1 MISAL
6 VDLLEQEM
14 NGLTR
19 QLAEYRLERQ
29 RFAEERVYWQ
39 EILSGQGMLN
49 HSTGDGIAAS
59 LRYGAKADREM
70 KSLEEKDFL
79 VETRIKECREMLLSL
94 AQRRKTLE
102 KLWERRQK
110 AAQLKAARRQER
122 DMMQRDAAR
131 RAVREAH
138 EEHWD

>member
-59 LRYGAKADREM
+59 LRYGARADREM

-79 VETRIKECREMLLSL
+79 VEKRIKECREMLLSL